1 MDQNSKADFAPP
13 SHGTIIKE
21 FSNNKMGHVRKKKS
35 EIDNIIL
42 DIWYIL
48 IAFIYIYIYIYI
60 IDSKYL
66 FQFLS
71 PQSKNIFQNIIYL
84 YNRI

>member
-1 MDQNSKADFAPP
+1 MSQ
-13 SHGTIIKE
+13 
-21 FSNNKMGHVRKKKS
+21 KKKKQI
-35 EIDNIIL
+35 IDKIIL

-48 IAFIYIYIYIYI
+48 IAFIYIYIYI

-84 YNRI
+84 YNII